1 MFGKLFGST
10 APKQENKA
18 DPAAAQATINKM
30 QEQIENI
37 EMRIKKLDNDQQVYK
52 KQALE
57 KSKAGDKRAAVIA
70 LRKSKMFEKEL
81 AKLEGQQM
89 MMEQ

>member
-1 MFGKLFGST
+1 
-10 APKQENKA
+10 
-18 DPAAAQATINKM
+18 
-30 QEQIENI
+30 
-37 EMRIKKLDNDQQVYK
+37 MRIKKLDNDQQMYK
-52 KQALE
+52 KQAIE

-89 MMEQ
+89 MMEQQMGMITGAQFDNLTMGAMKDGKDMMDALQAKVDHD